1 MEHRDDADLLDARL
15 ADLRERRRGFPDRDE
30 PFATLAQAIVWVTK
44 VPAETVV
51 LEATSG
57 PRRPMADV
65 VEEEER
71 LGTAELDRARSL
83 ALNLEN
89 GLRLARM
96 AGSPELTLDSR
107 DPAEDRLADALI
119 SILVAGDFATARTD
133 DLGDEQYRYHVAVDW
148 AALDALAARLDLP
161 PLARLLDADRP
172 V

>member
-1 MEHRDDADLLDARL
+1 MEHRDDADIVGQRL
-15 ADLRERRRGFPDRDE
+15 AELHERRSSFPDRDQ
-30 PFATLAQAIVWVTK
+30 PFATLAEAIVWVTK

-65 VEEEER
+65 VEDEER
-71 LGTAELDRARSL
+71 LRSAELDRARSL
-83 ALNLEN
+83 ALSLEN
-89 GLRLARM
+89 GLRLARE
-96 AGSPELTLDSR
+96 AGSRELSLDSR

>member
-1 MEHRDDADLLDARL
+1 MQHLDDANILNERL
-15 ADLRERRRGFPDRDE
+15 AELRERRHGFPDRNQ
-30 PFATLAQAIVWVTK
+30 PFATLAEAVVWVAK
-44 VPAETVV
+44 VPAEAVV

-65 VEEEER
+65 AEEEER
-71 LGTAELDRARSL
+71 LRTTELDRARSL
-83 ALNLEN
+83 ALSLEN
-89 GLRLARM
+89 GLRLAR
-96 AGSPELTLDSR
+96 ASGSPELTLDSR

-133 DLGDEQYRYHVAVDW
+133 ELGNEQYRYHVAVDW

-161 PLARLLDADRP
+161 PLARLLANDRP